1 MQKKNLLFAAGLML
15 LAACSEDIQP
25 GTSDNGGLNFTGEG
39 EMLVELKFNNASGTR
54 AEDDGFGGYEDGKGD
69 ESKVKDATFYFF
81 KEGGA
86 YLGSS
91 GKITVADSDVTADTE
106 IDYIENNVKVTV
118 PGLVVDALHD
128 SDDKVKVIVV
138 LNRDNGFKEPISGQ
152 TYESFRTQVNTGNG
166 TLSFMM
172 TNSVYYTDN
181 NNNNKPWTDTDF
193 AQNIENSIGTV
204 TKANVYEKG
213 TTDEKKQVFT
223 VYVERVCSKVTFA
236 VNGANNS
243 FNIKDAEDDTA
254 VQGTITVK
262 AWGLNI
268 LNTKYYPVKQ
278 LAAMF
283 GYGVGDNNYSDWPAS
298 QAKWNNAG
306 NFRSFWAVDPNYSG
320 DGSYLTDFT
329 KTPFSKLEDVT
340 TGTNALYCLEN
351 TFSNKGQDQDE
362 TTSVVVLAQFLLNG
376 ATAPVNVVAYG
387 SKGDIPVYY
396 SENDFLQKALADK
409 LKDTNYTVATAT
421 TTTEPREPLKVSD
434 FELKAENSEETVLG
448 PAASGT
454 PATGTIGYKSE
465 LKIALK
471 DGLTVYKADGN
482 VKDKEKLITELTKD
496 LSEYTVYVN
505 GYCYYSV
512 PIRHFA
518 ESEVPLM
525 NSTDIN
531 KNSQLGRYGI
541 VRNHVYNVN
550 INSIKALGKPVTDN
564 TPEVPEE
571 PDDKFEFLMDASINV
586 LSWAVR
592 NQNVDL

>member
-25 GTSDNGGLNFTGEG
+25 GTSDNGGLNLTGEG

-54 AEDDGFGGYEDGKGD
+54 AEDDGFGGFGGYEDGTGD
-69 ESKVKDATFYFF
+69 ESEVKDATFYFF
-81 KEGGA
+81 KKTGGA

-91 GKITVADSDVTADTE
+91 GKITITGATPNENKAEHIESNVA
-106 IDYIENNVKVTV
+106 VTV

-128 SDDKVKVIVV
+128 SEGEVKVIVV
-138 LNRDNGFKEPISGQ
+138 LNRDKDFTEPTSGQ
-152 TYESFRTQVNTGNG
+152 TYESFRTKINTGNG
-166 TLSFMM
+166 SLSFMM
-172 TNSVYYTDN
+172 TNSVYYTGSN
-181 NNNNKPWTDTDF
+181 NDDPWADASFDD
-193 AQNIENSIGTV
+193 NIENSIGTV
-204 TKANVYEKG
+204 TKDNVYEKG
-213 TTDEKKQVFT
+213 TAAKDKKVFT

-243 FNIKDAEDDTA
+243 FDIKDAEDNTA

-278 LAAMF
+278 LADMF
-283 GYGVGDNNYSDWPAS
+283 AYGDGGDYSSWPAKKL
-298 QAKWNNAG
+298 KWNVPRHY
-306 NFRSFWAVDPNYSG
+306 RSFWAVDPNYSG
-320 DGSYLTDFT
+320 DGSYLKTDFT
-329 KTPFSKLEDVT
+329 ETPFSNLEKLAT

-362 TTSVVVLAQFLLNG
+362 TTSVVVLAQFLLKS

-396 SENDFLQKALADK
+396 SEDDFLKKALADK
-409 LKDTNYTVATAT
+409 LKDTYYT
-421 TTTEPREPLKVSD
+421 TTDEPKEPLEASD
-434 FELKAENSEETVLG
+434 FELKAVSSEETVLG

-454 PATGTIGYKSE
+454 PATETIGYKSA
-465 LKIALK
+465 LKIALRDEVK
-471 DGLTVYKADGN
+471 TVYDAGGN

-518 ESEVPLM
+518 DSEVPLM

-564 TPEVPEE
+564 TSEVPEE

>member
-54 AEDDGFGGYEDGKGD
+54 AEADGFGGYEDGKGE

-106 IDYIENNVKVTV
+106 NDYIENNVKVTV

-128 SDDKVKVIVV
+128 SNDEVKVIVV
-138 LNRDNGFKEPISGQ
+138 LNRDNGFTEPTSGQ
-152 TYESFRTQVNTGNG
+152 TYESFRTQVNTGNEN
-166 TLSFMM
+166 LSFMM
-172 TNSVYYTDN
+172 TNSVYYTGSN
-181 NNNNKPWTDTDF
+181 NNDPWTDTDF
-193 AQNIENSIGTV
+193 AQNIEKSIGTV
-204 TKANVYEKG
+204 TKDNVYEKG
-213 TTDEKKQVFT
+213 TADKDKKVFT

-236 VNGANNS
+236 VSGANNS
-243 FNIKDAEDDTA
+243 FDIKDAENDAT
-254 VQGTITVK
+254 VQGTVTVK

-283 GYGVGDNNYSDWPAS
+283 KYGVDGNDYSSWPTS
-298 QAKWNNAG
+298 KLTWNNAG
-306 NFRSFWAVDPNYSG
+306 NYRSFWAVDPNYSG
-320 DGSYLTDFT
+320 DGSYLADFT
-329 KTPFSKLEDVT
+329 ETPFSNLKALAT
-340 TGTNALYCLEN
+340 TGTNELYCLEN
-351 TFSNKGQDQDE
+351 TFSNNGQDQDE
-362 TTSVVVLAQFLLNG
+362 TTSVVVLAQFLLKS

-396 SENDFLQKALADK
+396 SEDDFLQKALADK
-409 LKDTNYTVATAT
+409 LKDTYYT
-421 TTTEPREPLKVSD
+421 TTAEPKEPLEASD
-434 FELKAENSEETVLG
+434 FELKAVSSEETVSR
-448 PAASGT
+448 PATSGT
-454 PATGTIGYKSE
+454 PATETIGYKSA

-471 DGLTVYKADGN
+471 DEVKTVYDANG
-482 VKDKEKLITELTKD
+482 KEKEKDALITELTKD

-505 GYCYYSV
+505 GYCYYSI
-512 PIRHFA
+512 PIRHFTD
-518 ESEVPLM
+518 SEVSLT

-564 TPEVPEE
+564 TPEVPDK

>member
-25 GTSDNGGLNFTGEG
+25 GTSDNDGLNFTGEG

-54 AEDDGFGGYEDGKGD
+54 AKNDGFGGYEDGKGD

-91 GKITVADSDVTADTE
+91 GKITVGDSDVTADTE

-128 SDDKVKVIVV
+128 SDDDVKVIVV
-138 LNRDNGFKEPISGQ
+138 LNRDNGFTEPVSGQ
-152 TYESFRTQVNTGNG
+152 TYESFRTQVNEGSGN
-166 TLSFMM
+166 LSFMM

-236 VNGANNS
+236 VSGANNS
-243 FNIKDAEDDTA
+243 FDIKDAEDDTA

-329 KTPFSKLEDVT
+329 KTPFSDLKELAT

-362 TTSVVVLAQFLLNG
+362 TTSVVVLAQFLLKNTQSG
-376 ATAPVNVVAYG
+376 NVVAYG

-396 SENDFLQKALADK
+396 SEDDFLKKALTDK
-409 LKDTNYTVATAT
+409 LENTYYKDDEQTTPLTAD
-421 TTTEPREPLKVSD
+421 D
-434 FELKAENSEETVLG
+434 FELRAGDSDAAVSG
-448 PAASGT
+448 PTGV
-454 PATGTIGYKSE
+454 ATGSEIGYESA
-465 LKIALK
+465 LKIALQK
-471 DGLTVYKADGN
+471 DVIVYDANGN
-482 VKDKEKLITELTKD
+482 KQQETELIGKLTKD

-518 ESEVPLM
+518 DSEVSLT

-564 TPEVPEE
+564 TSEVPEE

>member
-54 AEDDGFGGYEDGKGD
+54 AKNDGFDGYEDGEGD

-81 KEGGA
+81 NNKEAGGV

-91 GKITVADSDVTADTE
+91 GKITTADLDVTADTE
-106 IDYIENNVKVTV
+106 FDYIENNVKVTV

-128 SDDKVKVIVV
+128 SEDNVKVIVV
-138 LNRDNGFKEPISGQ
+138 LNRDNGFKEPTTGQ
-152 TYESFRTQVNTGNG
+152 TYESFRTQVNEGSG
-166 TLSFMM
+166 SLSFMM
-172 TNSVYYTDN
+172 TNSVYYTGS
-181 NNNNKPWTDTDF
+181 NNKPWDDTAF
-193 AQNIENSIGTV
+193 AENIEKSIGTV
-204 TKANVYEKG
+204 TKDNVYEKG
-213 TTDEKKQVFT
+213 TKGDKNKALV

-236 VNGANNS
+236 ANNS
-243 FNIKDAEDDTA
+243 GSFEIKDADDPA
-254 VQGTITVK
+254 KKQGTVTVI

-268 LNTKYYPVKQ
+268 LNKKYYPVKQ

-283 GYGVGDNNYSDWPAS
+283 EHGVDGNDYSSSWPAE
-298 QAKWNNAG
+298 QVKWNNAD

-320 DGSYLTDFT
+320 DKDFSDDFARTDFSEL
-329 KTPFSKLEDVT
+329 KQFNT
-340 TGTNALYCLEN
+340 TSTDAFYCLEN
-351 TFSNKGQDQDE
+351 TFSNKGQNQDE
-362 TTSVVVLAQFLLNG
+362 TTSVLVLAQFKLDG
-376 ATAPVNVVAYG
+376 ANQTGNVVAYG
-387 SKGDIPVYY
+387 LKGSSPVYY
-396 SENDFLQKALADK
+396 SEDDFLKKALTDK
-409 LKDTNYTVATAT
+409 LENTYYKDGEQTTPLTAD
-421 TTTEPREPLKVSD
+421 D
-434 FELKAENSEETVLG
+434 FELRAGDSDAAVSG
-448 PAASGT
+448 PTGV
-454 PATGTIGYKSE
+454 ATGSEIGYESA
-465 LKIALK
+465 LKIALQK
-471 DGLTVYKADGN
+471 DVIVYDANGN
-482 VKDKEKLITELTKD
+482 KQQETELIGKLTKD

-518 ESEVPLM
+518 DSEVPLT

-564 TPEVPEE
+564 TPEVPDK

>member
-15 LAACSEDIQP
+15 FAACSEDIQP

-54 AEDDGFGGYEDGKGD
+54 VDNGSGGYKDGEGD

-81 KEGGA
+81 NNEEAGSA

-91 GKITVADSDVTADTE
+91 GKITVAGATADKNET
-106 IDYIENNVKVTV
+106 DYIESNIAVTV

-128 SDDKVKVIVV
+128 SKGEVKVIVV
-138 LNRDNGFKEPISGQ
+138 LNRDNGFTEPVSGQ
-152 TYESFRTQVNTGNG
+152 TYESFRTQVNKGSEN
-166 TLSFMM
+166 LSFMM
-172 TNSVYYTDN
+172 TNSVYYTGN
-181 NNNNKPWTDTDF
+181 NNDEPWKDTDF

-213 TTDEKKQVFT
+213 TTEKKQVFT

-236 VNGANNS
+236 VSGANNS
-243 FNIKDAEDDTA
+243 FDIKDAEDATE
-254 VQGTITVK
+254 VQGTVTVK

-283 GYGVGDNNYSDWPAS
+283 GYGVDDNNYSSWPAS
-298 QAKWNNAG
+298 QAKWNNAD

-320 DGSYLTDFT
+320 DGSYLADFT
-329 KTPFSKLEDVT
+329 KTPFSDLKELAT

-362 TTSVVVLAQFLLNG
+362 TTSVVVLAQFLLKNTQSG
-376 ATAPVNVVAYG
+376 NVVAYG

-396 SENDFLQKALADK
+396 SEDDFLKKALTDK
-409 LKDTNYTVATAT
+409 LENTYYKDGEQTTPLTAD
-421 TTTEPREPLKVSD
+421 D
-434 FELKAENSEETVLG
+434 FELRAGNPDATVSG
-448 PAASGT
+448 PTGV
-454 PATGTIGYKSE
+454 ATGSEIGYESA
-465 LKIALK
+465 LKIALQK
-471 DGLTVYKADGN
+471 DVIVYDADGN
-482 VKDKEKLITELTKD
+482 QQEETALIEKLTQG

-505 GYCYYSV
+505 GYCYYSI

-518 ESEVPLM
+518 DSEVSLT

-564 TPEVPEE
+564 TPEVPDK

>member
-54 AEDDGFGGYEDGKGD
+54 AEADGFGGYEDGKGE

-106 IDYIENNVKVTV
+106 NDYIENNVKVTV

-128 SDDKVKVIVV
+128 SNDEVKVIVV
-138 LNRDNGFKEPISGQ
+138 LNRDNGFTEPTSGQ
-152 TYESFRTQVNTGNG
+152 TYESFRTQVNTGNEN
-166 TLSFMM
+166 LSFMM
-172 TNSVYYTDN
+172 TNSVYYTGSN
-181 NNNNKPWTDTDF
+181 NNDPWTDTDF
-193 AQNIENSIGTV
+193 AQNIEKSIGTV
-204 TKANVYEKG
+204 TKDNVYEKG
-213 TTDEKKQVFT
+213 TADKDKKVFT

-236 VNGANNS
+236 VSGANNS
-243 FNIKDAEDDTA
+243 FDIKDAENDAT
-254 VQGTITVK
+254 VQGTVTVK

-283 GYGVGDNNYSDWPAS
+283 KYGVDGNDYSSWPTS
-298 QAKWNNAG
+298 KLTWNNAG
-306 NFRSFWAVDPNYSG
+306 NYRSFWAVDPNYSG
-320 DGSYLTDFT
+320 DGSYLADFT
-329 KTPFSKLEDVT
+329 ETPFSNLKALAT
-340 TGTNALYCLEN
+340 TGTNELYCLEN
-351 TFSNKGQDQDE
+351 TFSNNGQDQDE
-362 TTSVVVLAQFLLNG
+362 TTSVVVLAQFLLKS

-396 SENDFLQKALADK
+396 SEDDFLKKALADK
-409 LKDTNYTVATAT
+409 LKDTYYT
-421 TTTEPREPLKVSD
+421 TTAAPKEPLKVSD
-434 FELKAENSEETVLG
+434 FELKAESSEETVLG

-454 PATGTIGYKSE
+454 PATEAIGYKSA

-471 DGLTVYKADGN
+471 DEVTMVYDADGN
-482 VKDKEKLITELTKD
+482 VKEKDELITELTTG
-496 LSEYTVYVN
+496 LSEYTVYVD

-512 PIRHFA
+512 PIRHFTD
-518 ESEVPLM
+518 SEVSLE
-525 NSTDIN
+525 NSTEIN

-564 TPEVPEE
+564 TPEVPEK
-571 PDDKFEFLMDASINV
+571 PDDKFEFLMDASIYV

>member
-54 AEDDGFGGYEDGKGD
+54 VDGSGDYADGTGD
-69 ESKVKDATFYFF
+69 ESEVKDATFYFF
-81 KEGGA
+81 KAGGA

-91 GKITVADSDVTADTE
+91 GKITITGAKLDENKTDHIESNVA
-106 IDYIENNVKVTV
+106 VTV

-128 SDDKVKVIVV
+128 SEDEVKVIVV
-138 LNRDNGFKEPISGQ
+138 LNRDNGFTEPATGQ
-152 TYESFRTQVNTGNG
+152 TYESFRTQVNEGSGN
-166 TLSFMM
+166 LSFMM
-172 TNSVYYTDN
+172 TNSVYYTSN
-181 NNNNKPWTDTDF
+181 NNDEPWADASFDD
-193 AQNIENSIGTV
+193 NIEKSIGTV
-204 TKANVYEKG
+204 TKDNVYEKG
-213 TTDEKKQVFT
+213 TKGDKNKALV

-236 VNGANNS
+236 ANNS
-243 FNIKDAEDDTA
+243 GSFEIKDADDPA
-254 VQGTITVK
+254 KKQGTVTVI

-268 LNTKYYPVKQ
+268 LNKKYYPVKQ

-283 GYGVGDNNYSDWPAS
+283 EHGVDGNDYSSSWPAE
-298 QAKWNNAG
+298 QVKWNNAG

-320 DGSYLTDFT
+320 DKDFSDDFTHTDFSQLKDFT
-329 KTPFSKLEDVT
+329 TPSD
-340 TGTNALYCLEN
+340 NAFYCLEN
-351 TFSNKGQDQDE
+351 TFSNKGQNQDE
-362 TTSVVVLAQFLLNG
+362 TTSVLVLAQFKLDG
-376 ATAPVNVVAYG
+376 ANQTGNVVAYG
-387 SKGDIPVYY
+387 LKGSSPVYY
-396 SENDFLQKALADK
+396 SEDDFLKKALTDK
-409 LKDTNYTVATAT
+409 LENTYYKDGEQTTPLTAD
-421 TTTEPREPLKVSD
+421 D
-434 FELKAENSEETVLG
+434 FELRAGDSDAAVSG
-448 PAASGT
+448 PTGV
-454 PATGTIGYKSE
+454 ATGSEIGYESA
-465 LKIALK
+465 LKIALQK
-471 DGLTVYKADGN
+471 DVIVYDANGN
-482 VKDKEKLITELTKD
+482 KQQETELIGKLTKD

-518 ESEVPLM
+518 DSEVPLT

-550 INSIKALGKPVTDN
+550 INSIKALGKPITDN
-564 TPEVPEE
+564 TPEVPDK

>member
-54 AEDDGFGGYEDGKGD
+54 AADGFGGYDDGEGN

-91 GKITVADSDVTADTE
+91 GKITVADADVTADTE
-106 IDYIENNVKVTV
+106 NDYIENNVKVTV

-138 LNRDNGFKEPISGQ
+138 LNRDNGFTEPTSGQ

-166 TLSFMM
+166 DLSFMM
-172 TNSVYYTDN
+172 TNSVYYTGSN
-181 NNNNKPWTDTDF
+181 NNDPWTDTDF
-193 AQNIENSIGTV
+193 AQNIEKSIGTV
-204 TKANVYEKG
+204 TKDNVYEKG
-213 TTDEKKQVFT
+213 TADKDKKVFT

-236 VNGANNS
+236 VSGANNS
-243 FNIKDAEDDTA
+243 FDIKDAEDATE
-254 VQGTITVK
+254 VQGTVTVK

-283 GYGVGDNNYSDWPAS
+283 KYGVDGNDYSSWPTN
-298 QAKWNNAG
+298 KLTWNNAG
-306 NFRSFWAVDPNYSG
+306 NYRSFWAVDPNYSG
-320 DGSYLTDFT
+320 DGSYLADFT
-329 KTPFSKLEDVT
+329 KTLFSDLKALAT

-362 TTSVVVLAQFLLNG
+362 TTSVVVLAQFLLKNTQSG
-376 ATAPVNVVAYG
+376 NVVAYG

-396 SENDFLQKALADK
+396 SEDDFLKKALTEKLENTYYKDDDQQTPLTAD
-409 LKDTNYTVATAT
+409 
-421 TTTEPREPLKVSD
+421 D
-434 FELKAENSEETVLG
+434 FELRAGNPDETVSG
-448 PAASGT
+448 PTGV
-454 PATGTIGYKSE
+454 ATGSEIGYGSA
-465 LKIALK
+465 LKIALQK
-471 DGLTVYKADGN
+471 DVIVYDADGTRQEETALI
-482 VKDKEKLITELTKD
+482 EKLTQG

-505 GYCYYSV
+505 GYCYYSI
-512 PIRHFA
+512 PIRHFTD
-518 ESEVPLM
+518 SEVSLT

-564 TPEVPEE
+564 TPEVPDK

>member
-54 AEDDGFGGYEDGKGD
+54 ATDGFEGYEDGEGD

-81 KEGGA
+81 NNKEAGSA

-91 GKITVADSDVTADTE
+91 GKITVAGATADKNET
-106 IDYIENNVKVTV
+106 DYIESNIAVTV

-128 SDDKVKVIVV
+128 SKGEVKVIVV
-138 LNRDNGFKEPISGQ
+138 LNRDNGFTEPVSGQ
-152 TYESFRTQVNTGNG
+152 TYESFRTQVNKGSEN
-166 TLSFMM
+166 LSFMM
-172 TNSVYYTDN
+172 TNSVYYTGD
-181 NNNNKPWTDTDF
+181 NNKPWTDTDF
-193 AQNIENSIGTV
+193 AKNIENSIGTV

-213 TTDEKKQVFT
+213 TTENKQVFT

-236 VNGANNS
+236 VSGANNS
-243 FNIKDAEDDTA
+243 FDIKDAEDDTA

-283 GYGVGDNNYSDWPAS
+283 GYGVDGNDYSFWPPS
-298 QAKWNNAG
+298 KLTWNNKEHY
-306 NFRSFWAVDPNYSG
+306 RSFWAVDPNYSG
-320 DGSYLTDFT
+320 DGSYLETDFT
-329 KTPFSKLEDVT
+329 ETPFSNLKKLATT

-409 LKDTNYTVATAT
+409 LKDTNYTVATT
-421 TTTEPREPLKVSD
+421 TDERRKPKVSD
-434 FELKAENSEETVLG
+434 FELKAEGSEETVLG

-454 PATGTIGYKSE
+454 PATEAIGYKSA

-471 DGLTVYKADGN
+471 DEVTIVYDAEGN
-482 VKDKEKLITELTKD
+482 VKEKGELITKLTQG
-496 LSEYTVYVN
+496 LSEYTVYVD
-505 GYCYYSV
+505 GYCYYSI
-512 PIRHFA
+512 PIRHFTDL
-518 ESEVPLM
+518 EVPLT
-525 NSTDIN
+525 NSTEIN
-531 KNSQLGRYGI
+531 KNTQLGRYGI

-564 TPEVPEE
+564 TPEVPDK

>member
-54 AEDDGFGGYEDGKGD
+54 AKNDGFDGYEDGEGD

-81 KEGGA
+81 NNKEAGGA

-91 GKITVADSDVTADTE
+91 GKITVAGATADKDET
-106 IDYIENNVKVTV
+106 DYIESNIAVTV

-128 SDDKVKVIVV
+128 SKGEVKVIVV
-138 LNRDNGFKEPISGQ
+138 LNRDNGFTEPVSGQ
-152 TYESFRTQVNTGNG
+152 TYESFRTQVNKGSEN
-166 TLSFMM
+166 LSFMM
-172 TNSVYYTDN
+172 TNSVYYTGD
-181 NNNNKPWTDTDF
+181 NNKPWTDTDF
-193 AQNIENSIGTV
+193 AKNIENSIGTV

-213 TTDEKKQVFT
+213 TTENKQVFT

-236 VNGANNS
+236 VSGANNS
-243 FNIKDAEDDTA
+243 FDIKDAEDATE
-254 VQGTITVK
+254 VQGTVTVK

-283 GYGVGDNNYSDWPAS
+283 GYGVDDNNYSFWPAS

-306 NFRSFWAVDPNYSG
+306 NYRSFWAVDPNYSG
-320 DGSYLTDFT
+320 DGSYLADFT
-329 KTPFSKLEDVT
+329 KTPFSDLKELAT

-362 TTSVVVLAQFLLNG
+362 TTSVVVLAQFLLKNTQSG
-376 ATAPVNVVAYG
+376 NVVAYG

-396 SENDFLQKALADK
+396 SEDDFLKKALTEKLENTYYKDNKQKTPLTAD
-409 LKDTNYTVATAT
+409 
-421 TTTEPREPLKVSD
+421 D
-434 FELKAENSEETVLG
+434 FELRAGNPDATVSG
-448 PAASGT
+448 PTGV
-454 PATGTIGYKSE
+454 ATGSEIGYESA
-465 LKIALK
+465 LKIALQK
-471 DGLTVYKADGN
+471 DVIVYDADGN
-482 VKDKEKLITELTKD
+482 QQEETALIEKLTQG

-505 GYCYYSV
+505 GYCYYSI
-512 PIRHFA
+512 PIRHFTDL
-518 ESEVPLM
+518 EVPLT
-525 NSTDIN
+525 NSTEIN
-531 KNSQLGRYGI
+531 KNTQLGRYGI

-550 INSIKALGKPVTDN
+550 INSIKALGKPVIDN
-564 TPEVPEE
+564 TPEVPEK

>member
-1 MQKKNLLFAAGLML
+1 MAPR
-15 LAACSEDIQP
+15 SI
-25 GTSDNGGLNFTGEG
+25 
-39 EMLVELKFNNASGTR
+39 
-54 AEDDGFGGYEDGKGD
+54 

-81 KEGGA
+81 NNKEAGGA

-91 GKITVADSDVTADTE
+91 GKITVAGATADKNET
-106 IDYIENNVKVTV
+106 DYIESNIAVTV

-128 SDDKVKVIVV
+128 SKGEVKVIVV
-138 LNRDNGFKEPISGQ
+138 LNRDNGFTEPVSGQ
-152 TYESFRTQVNTGNG
+152 TYESFRTQVNEGSGN
-166 TLSFMM
+166 LSFMM
-172 TNSVYYTDN
+172 TNSVYYTGN
-181 NNNNKPWTDTDF
+181 NNDEPWKDTDF
-193 AQNIENSIGTV
+193 AKNIEKSIGTV
-204 TKANVYEKG
+204 TKNNVYEKG
-213 TTDEKKQVFT
+213 TADEKKQVFT

-236 VNGANNS
+236 VSGANNS

-283 GYGVGDNNYSDWPAS
+283 GYGVDDNNYSHWPAS
-298 QAKWNNAG
+298 QAMWNNAD

-329 KTPFSKLEDVT
+329 KTPFSNLEDVT

-376 ATAPVNVVAYG
+376 VTAPVNVVAYG

-409 LKDTNYTVATAT
+409 LKETNYTVATAT

-454 PATGTIGYKSE
+454 PATETIGYKSA

-471 DGLTVYKADGN
+471 DEVTIVYDAEGN
-482 VKDKEKLITELTKD
+482 VKEKGELITKLTQG
-496 LSEYTVYVN
+496 LSEYTVYVD
-505 GYCYYSV
+505 GYCYYSI
-512 PIRHFA
+512 PIRHFTDL
-518 ESEVPLM
+518 EVPLT
-525 NSTDIN
+525 NSTEIN
-531 KNSQLGRYGI
+531 KNTQLGRYGI

-564 TPEVPEE
+564 TPEVPDK

>member
-54 AEDDGFGGYEDGKGD
+54 VDNGSGGYKDGEGD

-81 KEGGA
+81 NNKEAGGA

-91 GKITVADSDVTADTE
+91 GKITVAGATADKNET
-106 IDYIENNVKVTV
+106 DYIESNIAVTV

-128 SDDKVKVIVV
+128 SKGEVKVIVV
-138 LNRDNGFKEPISGQ
+138 LNRDNGFTEPVSGQ
-152 TYESFRTQVNTGNG
+152 TYESFRTQVNEGSGN
-166 TLSFMM
+166 LSFMM
-172 TNSVYYTDN
+172 TNSVYYTGN
-181 NNNNKPWTDTDF
+181 NNDEPWKDTDF
-193 AQNIENSIGTV
+193 AQNIEKSIGTV
-204 TKANVYEKG
+204 TKDNVYEKG
-213 TTDEKKQVFT
+213 TADKDKKVFT

-236 VNGANNS
+236 VSGANNS
-243 FNIKDAEDDTA
+243 FEIKDAEDATE
-254 VQGTITVK
+254 VQGTVTVK
-262 AWGLNI
+262 AWGLNL

-283 GYGVGDNNYSDWPAS
+283 KYGVDGNDYSSWPTS
-298 QAKWNNAG
+298 KLTWNNAG
-306 NFRSFWAVDPNYSG
+306 NYRSFWAVDPNYSG
-320 DGSYLTDFT
+320 DGSYLADFT
-329 KTPFSKLEDVT
+329 ETPFSNLKALAT

-351 TFSNKGQDQDE
+351 TFSNNGQDQDE
-362 TTSVVVLAQFLLNG
+362 TTSVVVLAQFLLKS

-396 SENDFLQKALADK
+396 SEDDFLKKALADK
-409 LKDTNYTVATAT
+409 LKDTYYT
-421 TTTEPREPLKVSD
+421 TTDEPKEPLEASD
-434 FELKAENSEETVLG
+434 FELKAVSSEETVLG

-454 PATGTIGYKSE
+454 SATEAIGYKSA

-471 DGLTVYKADGN
+471 DEVTIVYDADGN
-482 VKDKEKLITELTKD
+482 VKEKDELITELTTG
-496 LSEYTVYVN
+496 LSEYTVYVD
-505 GYCYYSV
+505 GYCYYSI
-512 PIRHFA
+512 PIRHFTD
-518 ESEVPLM
+518 SEVSLT
-525 NSTDIN
+525 NSTEIN

-564 TPEVPEE
+564 TPEVPDK